1 MRHQDLYG
9 RERKSKPLA
18 EILDT
23 MRKRDLAVRPVASVG
38 APKFSISF
46 TYPDKYKAQKV
57 VEWLSSE
64 AASAYQLQSLELSLK
79 SPDPE
84 VKSIVQ
90 MGAGGNITL
99 LDPANLPSHPSPNP
113 KMLGA
118 AGAATGLM
126 FGILALWIR
135 RLRNSR
141 PLVAG

>member
-1 MRHQDLYG
+1 VRHQDLYG
-9 RERKSKPLA
+9 RELKSKPLA

-23 MRKRDLAVRPVASVG
+23 MRKRDLAVRPVASAG

-57 VEWLSSE
+57 VEWLSGDVE
-64 AASAYQLQSLELSLK
+64 SAYRELSMKL
-79 SPDPE
+79 PDPE

-99 LDPANLPSHPSPNP
+99 LDPADLPSHPTSPNP

-118 AGAATGLM
+118 AGATTGLIC
-126 FGILALWIR
+126 GILVLWIR
-135 RLRNSR
+135 RLQSSKL
-141 PLVAG
+141 LVAG